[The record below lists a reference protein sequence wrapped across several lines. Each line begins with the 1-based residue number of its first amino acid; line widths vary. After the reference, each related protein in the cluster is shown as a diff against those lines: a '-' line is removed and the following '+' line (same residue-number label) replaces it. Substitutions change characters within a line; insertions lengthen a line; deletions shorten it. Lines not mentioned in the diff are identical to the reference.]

1 LTAEADA
8 SAAANSTA
16 DAAPVSAATNTMDS
30 VFNMIVFLFGLD
42 LIEEGNPKWLARLTR
57 RTNDPAG
64 RRKQIRLQYAGIG

>member
-1 LTAEADA
+1 
-8 SAAANSTA
+8 
-16 DAAPVSAATNTMDS
+16 
-30 VFNMIVFLFGLD
+30 MIVFLFGLD